1 MSRIRRKNPFR
12 GFLDH
17 ISEVNRMRER
27 WMTGYEAGQADQQ
40 RTHAT
45 AWAPTTDIFVRGED
59 LVIRCE
65 LAGVRQEDIDIE
77 FFDGTLVISG
87 ERRSDLSEEE
97 VSFYTRE
104 RSYGHFR
111 RSMSL
116 PEGIDQSRI
125 DASFKD
131 GMLEI
136 TIQGGAT
143 AEPAPHRIR
152 IG

>member
-1 MSRIRRKNPFR
+1 MGRARRNQFR
-12 GFLDH
+12 GFLDY
-17 ISEVNRMRER
+17 ISEMNRMREH
-27 WMTGYEAGQADQQ
+27 WMTGYETGQEDQQ
-40 RTHAT
+40 RTPAT
-45 AWAPTTDIFVRGED
+45 AWAPTTDIFARGED
-59 LVIRCE
+59 LVIRCD

-77 FFDGTLVISG
+77 FSAGTLIISG
-87 ERRSDLSEEE
+87 ERRSNLSEEE

-116 PEGIDQSRI
+116 PEGINQSRI
-125 DASFKD
+125 SATFEE

-143 AEPAPHRIR
+143 ARPEPQRIQVR
-152 IG
+152 

>member
-1 MSRIRRKNPFR
+1 MSRTRRNPFR

-17 ISEVNRMRER
+17 ISEMNRMRER
-27 WMTGYEAGQADQQ
+27 WMTGYETGQEDQQ
-40 RTHAT
+40 RNHAT
-45 AWAPTTDIFVRGED
+45 AWAPITDIFARGED
-59 LVIRCE
+59 LLIRCE
-65 LAGVRQEDIDIE
+65 LAGVRQEDIDLE
-77 FFDGTLVISG
+77 FSSGTLVISG

-125 DASFKD
+125 DASYKD

-136 TIQGGAT
+136 IIQGGAT
-143 AEPAPHRIR
+143 AEPEPHRIQ

>member
-1 MSRIRRKNPFR
+1 MSRTRRNPFR
-12 GFLDH
+12 GFMDH
-17 ISEVNRMRER
+17 ISEMNRMRER
-27 WMTGYEAGQADQQ
+27 WMTGYGTGQEDQQ
-40 RTHAT
+40 RGHAT
-45 AWAPTTDIFVRGED
+45 AWAPTTDIFARGED
-59 LVIRCE
+59 LMIRCE
-65 LAGVRQEDIDIE
+65 LAGVRQEDIDLE
-77 FFDGTLVISG
+77 FSDGTLVISG

-125 DASFKD
+125 DARFED

-143 AEPAPHRIR
+143 AEPEAHRIR

>member
-1 MSRIRRKNPFR
+1 MGRARRNQFR
-12 GFLDH
+12 GFVDY
-17 ISEVNRMRER
+17 ISEMNRMRER
-27 WMTGYEAGQADQQ
+27 WMTGYETWQEDQQ
-40 RTHAT
+40 RTPAT
-45 AWAPTTDIFVRGED
+45 AWAPTTDIFAWGED

-65 LAGVRQEDIDIE
+65 LAGVRQEDIDLE
-77 FFDGTLVISG
+77 LSGGTLVISG
-87 ERRSDLSEEE
+87 ERRRDLSEEE

-125 DASFKD
+125 RATFED

-143 AEPAPHRIR
+143 DEPEPQRIQ

>member
-1 MSRIRRKNPFR
+1 MSRTRRRNPFR

-17 ISEVNRMRER
+17 ISEMNRMRER
-27 WMTGYEAGQADQQ
+27 WMMSYETGQADQQ

-45 AWAPTTDIFVRGED
+45 AWAPTTDIFARGED

-77 FFDGTLVISG
+77 FFDGTLVITG
-87 ERRSDLSEEE
+87 ERRSDLSEDE

-111 RSMSL
+111 RTMSL
-116 PEGIDQSRI
+116 PEGVDQSRI

-143 AEPAPHRIR
+143 AEPDPHRIQ